1 MCTGSRSDRDR
12 STIPQ
17 TSRLRIGCA
26 RRGAF
31 AIAHRGADR
40 NPLPSV
46 SCHAAAVP
54 DGRRDRYADA
64 VRARR
69 AELRARRGPLLG
81 GHRAEL
87 RACLA
92 AGRLTVS
99 AELSTAG
106 IRRVAAARNVPVVEQ
121 WPPGAVAAVLL
132 RRPVPIPLPSPEPPQ
147 PIRTTLAGTWRTVPV
162 SAAALPA
169 AGLPAFGGRAV
180 LPLAIGVGLALLA
193 WAVAAQRVA
202 ADRARLRRW
211 AAEAVSTVRTAVDTE
226 LARRALELERVAGGA
241 LDEAVAGRRAVLDA
255 ELQALPPD
263 ARVSMRADDGV
274 PRPAAVPDDATGAD
288 VRPGVDTDGDGRVDT
303 LVTAEGVDLLVH
315 TDLDGDGL
323 ADRVLHIGPDA
334 SVRVVPDP
342 LGEEPE
348 EVWAWLFGPPTGGA

>member
-1 MCTGSRSDRDR
+1 
-12 STIPQ
+12 
-17 TSRLRIGCA
+17 
-26 RRGAF
+26 
-31 AIAHRGADR
+31 
-40 NPLPSV
+40 
-46 SCHAAAVP
+46 VP

-99 AELSTAG
+99 TELSTACVELHRELRDHADRADRAGRAALLMDASDAVDRLAAHAGERFTAAVVPG
-106 IRRVAAARNVPVVEQ
+106 IRRVAAARNVPEVEQ

-211 AAEAVSTVRTAVDTE
+211 AAEVVNTVRTAVDTE
-226 LARRALELERVAGGA
+226 LARRALELERVAGAA
-241 LDEAVAGRRAVLDA
+241 LEEAVVGRRAVLEA
-255 ELQALPPD
+255 ELQTLAPD
-263 ARVSMRADDGV
+263 SRG
-274 PRPAAVPDDATGAD
+274 
-288 VRPGVDTDGDGRVDT
+288 
-303 LVTAEGVDLLVH
+303 EH
-315 TDLDGDGL
+315 
-323 ADRVLHIGPDA
+323 A
-334 SVRVVPDP
+334 SR
-342 LGEEPE
+342 
-348 EVWAWLFGPPTGGA
+348 